1 MSRDWPGDMDDL
13 DDLDDIDMF
22 ADLEDDD
29 SGDIEEDDYDDDDD
43 IMSSGSIA
51 SSTRLDSSDMFY
63 NTNNRTSQ
71 QTAQPVKKEK
81 KVGPK
86 IEDAK
91 EKDFKKTGLML
102 ILIGLG
108 VLIIAVVGIRV
119 IKSAQNSKSNSNIS
133 STQKDSPKT
142 VSSQKSNNTQEQS
155 STHSLSSKDNWVEVD
170 LSKENLGFGDTYIE
184 SDFTITGM
192 RDYALVTNTSN
203 DKQLKTVATG
213 NISGL
218 VGTYEIILPTSKAHK
233 LTIGQK
239 FKVRYEIT
247 EYNGYKLIGEIK
259 Y

>member
-1 MSRDWPGDMDDL
+1 MSRDWPGDM

-29 SGDIEEDDYDDDDD
+29 SGDIEEDDDDDD
-43 IMSSGSIA
+43 IMSSGGFTA
-51 SSTRLDSSDMFY
+51 SPKLNNNDTFY
-63 NTNNRTSQ
+63 NSNNKNVQ
-71 QTAQPVKKEK
+71 QSSAPVKKEK
-81 KVGPK
+81 KIGPK

-91 EKDFKKTGLML
+91 AKDFKKTGLML
-102 ILIGLG
+102 LLIGLG

-119 IKSAQNSKSNSNIS
+119 IKSAQTSKPNTS

-155 STHSLSSKDNWVEVD
+155 SANLLPSSNNWVEVD

-192 RDYALVTNTSN
+192 KDYALVTNTSN

-233 LTIGQK
+233 LMIGQK

>member
-1 MSRDWPGDMDDL
+1 MSRDWPGDMNDL

-29 SGDIEEDDYDDDDD
+29 SGNIEEDDDDD
-43 IMSSGSIA
+43 IMSSGSFT
-51 SSTRLDSSDMFY
+51 SSGSLDNNDMFY
-63 NTNNRTSQ
+63 NSSNK
-71 QTAQPVKKEK
+71 TAQQSSSPVKKDK
-81 KVGPK
+81 KIGPK

-91 EKDFKKTGLML
+91 VKDFKKTGLML
-102 ILIGLG
+102 LLIGLG

-119 IKSAQNSKSNSNIS
+119 IKSAQNSKSNTS

-142 VSSQKSNNTQEQS
+142 VSSQKSNNTQGQS
-155 STHSLSSKDNWVEVD
+155 SANLLPSSNNWVEVD

-239 FKVRYEIT
+239 FKVHYEIT

>member
-1 MSRDWPGDMDDL
+1 MRDWPGDIDDI
-13 DDLDDIDMF
+13 DDIDMF

-29 SGDIEEDDYDDDDD
+29 SGDIEEEDDDD
-43 IMSSGSIA
+43 IMSSGSFT
-51 SSTRLDSSDMFY
+51 SSPKTKLNNDDMFY
-63 NTNNRTSQ
+63 NTNKTVTQSS
-71 QTAQPVKKEK
+71 PPIKKEK

-86 IEDAK
+86 IEDMK
-91 EKDFKKTGLML
+91 VKDFKKTGLML
-102 ILIGLG
+102 LLIGLG

-119 IKSAQNSKSNSNIS
+119 IKSAQNSKTNVS
-133 STQKDSPKT
+133 STQKDIQKT

-155 STHSLSSKDNWVEVD
+155 SKTMLPSANNWVEVD

-192 RDYALVTNTSN
+192 KDYALVTNTSN